1 MIVISDF
8 TELAGDPRSG
18 GISAADFGASKF
30 CFGVDAASKLVAV
43 WSDETGGEELN
54 FKIYTNLHH
63 RIDTNYTSLF
73 SMQHILTQQQF
84 F

>member
-1 MIVISDF
+1 MIAIDNF
-8 TELAGDPRSG
+8 TELKRDPRIG

-30 CFGVDAASKLVAV
+30 CSHIDAASKLVAV
-43 WSDETGGEELN
+43 WSDNNSGEELN

-73 SMQHILTQQQF
+73 SMQYIL
-84 F
+84 

>member
-1 MIVISDF
+1 MIAIDNF
-8 TELAGDPRSG
+8 TELKRDPRIG

-30 CFGVDAASKLVAV
+30 CSHIDAASKLVAV
-43 WSDETGGEELN
+43 WSDNNSGEELN